1 LRPSPALSPE
11 KNVVRRA
18 FARQM
23 LAILGVDNPAI
34 EAADAAVPCEAF
46 LRPPPWTVSSPFTG
60 YRPLSG
66 CDPVC
71 CTRT

>member
-1 LRPSPALSPE
+1 
-11 KNVVRRA
+11 
-18 FARQM
+18 M

-34 EAADAAVPCEAF
+34 EAAYAAVPCEAF